1 MLLHGYCVSKAVN
14 FVSESSIFT
23 LNTVLLEIYKAAYLK
38 ALFGS
43 QAGFVEDSERQ
54 DPSVI
59 PNVTGQKSL
68 PKTSSLVLA
77 SEQQL
82 NVCSVAQKLSESGMA
97 NRNQKQIQQIKF
109 Y

>member
-43 QAGFVEDSERQ
+43 
-54 DPSVI
+54 
-59 PNVTGQKSL
+59 
-68 PKTSSLVLA
+68 
-77 SEQQL
+77 
-82 NVCSVAQKLSESGMA
+82 
-97 NRNQKQIQQIKF
+97 
-109 Y
+109 